1 MKLSTTELTSFHL
14 TENHIMKRFHTSY
27 NYEKMLFV
35 YERLIIDSLVL
46 DRNCRFVVN
55 FNEDLIYNYNEDY
68 FQKIYTLK
76 ECKEQILSFPSYYEN
91 YLKFF
96 CNPLLQDFF
105 FNRIIQKHFE
115 NQAKAFYHQNVLKSI
130 SSGMKVE
137 SSEEN
142 NQNKHSIIKVYDE
155 SESNKKRNEIIFSDS
170 ERYKIE
176 NDSIITLS
184 NIYNN
189 SNRTISLSD
198 ASSFSNKQSNQNT
211 IHEIIDMIE
220 KKKENK
226 LLKKV
231 MYNKS
236 SKPFLSLYKNKNI
249 IINKN
254 KIKNKGLK
262 ITTKYQTHLEKINP
276 KATSPFKRNASYTN
290 LNNTNMFKI
299 KKINNNPIKL
309 QNHIRKTNSID
320 NLLSHQSNAVY
331 TKKIARSST
340 LLHKNINDHILK
352 ISFSMLFH
360 TSGGNC
366 PSQRGKNKKKP
377 PPINNK
383 IKLLKLVPTR
393 SRNIN
398 KGNEIVSSKSMK
410 LLSNTHSRNK
420 PKPSLFA
427 SKSQIKNTKN
437 HERIN
442 HHSVYQIKRKLI

>member
-1 MKLSTTELTSFHL
+1 
-14 TENHIMKRFHTSY
+14 
-27 NYEKMLFV
+27 MLFV

-76 ECKEQILSFPSYYEN
+76 ECREQILSFPSYYEN
-91 YLKFF
+91 YFKFF
-96 CNPLLQDFF
+96 CIPLITDLSL
-105 FNRIIQKHFE
+105 NRIIQKHFE
-115 NQAKAFYHQNVLKSI
+115 YQAKAFYHQNVLRSI
-130 SSGMKVE
+130 SSEIKIE
-137 SSEEN
+137 SSDN
-142 NQNKHSIIKVYDE
+142 KNKHSIIKVYDE

-254 KIKNKGLK
+254 KIKNKGL
-262 ITTKYQTHLEKINP
+262 TN
-276 KATSPFKRNASYTN
+276 FKKLQS
-290 LNNTNMFKI
+290 I
-299 KKINNNPIKL
+299 KKIQKL
-309 QNHIRKTNSID
+309 IH
-320 NLLSHQSNAVY
+320 
-331 TKKIARSST
+331 KI
-340 LLHKNINDHILK
+340 HIL
-352 ISFSMLFH
+352 FNRCLMQAFH
-360 TSGGNC
+360 
-366 PSQRGKNKKKP
+366 
-377 PPINNK
+377 
-383 IKLLKLVPTR
+383 
-393 SRNIN
+393 
-398 KGNEIVSSKSMK
+398 
-410 LLSNTHSRNK
+410 
-420 PKPSLFA
+420 
-427 SKSQIKNTKN
+427 
-437 HERIN
+437 
-442 HHSVYQIKRKLI
+442 